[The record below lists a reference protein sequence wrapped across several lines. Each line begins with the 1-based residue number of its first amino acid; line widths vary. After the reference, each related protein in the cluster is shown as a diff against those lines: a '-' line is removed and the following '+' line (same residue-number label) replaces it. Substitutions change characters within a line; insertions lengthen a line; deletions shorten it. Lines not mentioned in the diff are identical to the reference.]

1 MKILTI
7 REVPDDV
14 YEELKRQAKANHRSL
29 QEQMRM
35 TLVKEA
41 KIRGGSMLERARR
54 WRRRLQ
60 GRDLGDAV
68 EDIRQA
74 REQR

>member
-1 MKILTI
+1 MKVLTI

-14 YEELKRQAKANHRSL
+14 YEELRRQAKANHRSL

-35 TLVKEA
+35 TLIKEA
-41 KIRGGSMLERARR
+41 KIRGGSTLERARR
-54 WRRRLQ
+54 WRKRLQ
-60 GRDLGDAV
+60 RRDLGDAV

-74 REQR
+74 REKR